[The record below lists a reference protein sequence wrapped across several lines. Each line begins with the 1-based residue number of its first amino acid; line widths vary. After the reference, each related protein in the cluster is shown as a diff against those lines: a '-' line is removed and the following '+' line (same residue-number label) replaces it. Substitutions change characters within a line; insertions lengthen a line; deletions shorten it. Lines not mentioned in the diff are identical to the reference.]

1 MAFLD
6 NTHSQLRHDMT
17 FLDYTHSITTWH
29 S

>member
-17 FLDYTHSITTWH
+17 FLDYTHSITT
-29 S
+29 